1 MRALNR
7 RPITS
12 RIYAWRVNNSGSWV
26 VTSPAVSGGKVY
38 FSTSDSRLY
47 QVVDALTGKAVLQQE
62 DRAFIFSSPLIAGMS
77 CCSASPTARCR
88 RAIAPA
94 ASCSGN
100 SRPRRRNRIS
110 GWVLTADR
118 HFNNSLL
125 YRAQWQDPTV
135 VAITRL
141 QGVGSTFS
149 TPLVGD
155 GVVYVTDGNLYAID

>member
-1 MRALNR
+1 M
-7 RPITS
+7 
-12 RIYAWRVNNSGSWV
+12 
-26 VTSPAVSGGKVY
+26 
-38 FSTSDSRLY
+38 
-47 QVVDALTGKAVLQQE
+47 
-62 DRAFIFSSPLIAGMS
+62 
-77 CCSASPTARCR
+77 
-88 RAIAPA
+88 
-94 ASCSGN
+94 
-100 SRPRRRNRIS
+100 
-110 GWVLTADR
+110 LTADR